1 MFVCGCLSVLRA
13 IIMMMIYNA
22 DCAGRSWAKKIRTFR
37 LVWRFLNAPSMRS
50 TIPLDDIALRQRLWY
65 CMKDDREGI
74 DRSARIVGRDIFSP
88 CRFDGPP
95 GYTCCSSR
103 TLVES
108 FLRLQSPSF
117 HSNTM
122 GGKTGAI
129 SSSNNSRSRMRPRP
143 TTMMR
148 VLRVQ
153 FRLSLSF
160 PIDWAALLV

>member
-1 MFVCGCLSVLRA
+1 LG
-13 IIMMMIYNA
+13 
-22 DCAGRSWAKKIRTFR
+22 KKIRTFR

-65 CMKDDREGI
+65 CMKDDRQGI

-122 GGKTGAI
+122 GGKKRSDFIFKQLEKSHETPADDDDESFA
-129 SSSNNSRSRMRPRP
+129 SSVSS
-143 TTMMR
+143 
-148 VLRVQ
+148 
-153 FRLSLSF
+153 LSLLPYRLGSSF
-160 PIDWAALLV
+160 SLIAFLNILPSDCL

>member
-1 MFVCGCLSVLRA
+1 LG
-13 IIMMMIYNA
+13 
-22 DCAGRSWAKKIRTFR
+22 KKIRTFR

-65 CMKDDREGI
+65 CMKDDRQGI

-122 GGKTGAI
+122 GGKNGAI
-129 SSSNNSRSRMRPRP
+129 SSSNNSRSRMRPRADDDDESFASS
-143 TTMMR
+143 
-148 VLRVQ
+148 VSSS
-153 FRLSLSF
+153 LSLLPYRLGSSF
-160 PIDWAALLV
+160 SLIAFLNILPYDCL